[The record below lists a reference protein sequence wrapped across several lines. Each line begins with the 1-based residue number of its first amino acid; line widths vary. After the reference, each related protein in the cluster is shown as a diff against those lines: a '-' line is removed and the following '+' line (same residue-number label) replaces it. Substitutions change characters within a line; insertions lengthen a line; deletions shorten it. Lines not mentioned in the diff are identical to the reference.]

1 MASAVSGGAAGGS
14 AAISASEPVAPS
26 ERIDGIDILRGLALF
41 GVLVINVVF
50 EFRVSIFAQFLSPAW
65 TDSAIDR
72 ALNSFLAAA
81 VELKALALFSFLFGV
96 GLAIQFERL
105 ARNPRRLILLVRRLI
120 VLLAIGA
127 VHMFLIWN
135 GDILVEY
142 AAAGL
147 LVLPF
152 LFAPR
157 WLVLMAAVAALLL
170 FLTMPLL
177 SVLSFLSDRYWIHA
191 HIAEANRVYGNG
203 GFLDVL
209 AFRIREV
216 PAMSSLLV
224 LIFPRTVAL
233 FLFGVLAWR
242 TGILSQPAQY
252 RRLLFALA
260 AGGVIVG
267 AGLTVAG
274 PWELGGVVLAL
285 GYAAVVIFCV
295 SLPAGLR
302 LLAWAAPV
310 GRMAFTNY
318 LTQSLVLGW
327 IFYGYGLGLFGRLSV
342 VAALAIALVM
352 YAAQAAFSAWW
363 LRRYRYGPVEW
374 LWRSLMYGKR
384 QPMAVAAA

>member
-1 MASAVSGGAAGGS
+1 MPTNRPALLSSSAP
-14 AAISASEPVAPS
+14 IAPS

-41 GVLVINVVF
+41 GVLAINVVF
-50 EFRVSIFAQFLSPAW
+50 EFRVSIFAQFVSPAA

-72 ALNSFLAAA
+72 ALNAFLAAA

-96 GLAIQFERL
+96 GLAIQFEHL
-105 ARNPRRLILLVRRLI
+105 AENPHRLILLVRRLI
-120 VLLAIGA
+120 VLLAIGL
-127 VHMFLIWN
+127 VHLYLIWN

-142 AAAGL
+142 ALAGL

-170 FLTMPLL
+170 FLTIPAL
-177 SVLSFLSDRYWIHA
+177 SVLTFLSDRMWLHS
-191 HIAEANRVYGNG
+191 HVAEANRVYGNG
-203 GFLDVL
+203 GFFDVL
-209 AFRIREV
+209 AFRIREE
-216 PAMSSLLV
+216 PPMAQLLV
-224 LIFPRTVAL
+224 LVFPRTVAL

-242 TGILSQPAQY
+242 AGILSQSWQY
-252 RRLLFALA
+252 RRLLFGLA
-260 AGGVIVG
+260 AAGLILG
-267 AGLTVAG
+267 AGFILAG
-274 PWELGGVVLAL
+274 LSELGDVVLAL
-285 GYAAVVIFCV
+285 GYAATVIFCV
-295 SLPAGLR
+295 SFPAGER

-318 LTQSLVLGW
+318 LTQSVVLGW

-342 VAALAIALVM
+342 MTAFVVAVGL
-352 YAAQAAFSAWW
+352 YAAQIAFSAWW

>member
-1 MASAVSGGAAGGS
+1 MGLATTGGAGDG
-14 AAISASEPVAPS
+14 AAASGPVAPS

-41 GVLVINVVF
+41 GVLTINIVF
-50 EFRVSIFAQFLSPAW
+50 EFRVSIFAQFLPPPS
-65 TDSAIDR
+65 TDSTLDR

-96 GLAIQFERL
+96 GLAIQFDRL
-105 ARNPRRLILLVRRLI
+105 AGHPRRLVLLVRRLI
-120 VLLAIGA
+120 VLLVIGL
-127 VHMFLIWN
+127 VHLFLIWN
-135 GDILVEY
+135 GDILVQY
-142 AAAGL
+142 AVAGL
-147 LVLPF
+147 LVLPL

-157 WLVLMAAVAALLL
+157 WLVLVAAIAALLA
-170 FLTMPLL
+170 FLTLPLFPTAVPLPSAAL
-177 SVLSFLSDRYWIHA
+177 SWV

-216 PAMSSLLV
+216 PAIFPLLV

-242 TGILSQPAQY
+242 SKILLQPAQH
-252 RRLLFALA
+252 RRPLFALA
-260 AGGVIVG
+260 AGGVILG
-267 AGLTVAG
+267 AGLTLANH
-274 PWELGGVVLAL
+274 WELGGVVLAC
-285 GYAAVVIFCV
+285 GYAATVIAWV
-295 SLPAGLR
+295 SFPAGER

-318 LTQSLVLGW
+318 LTQSLLLGW

-342 VAALAIALVM
+342 LTAFAIGVAV
-352 YAAQAAFSAWW
+352 YAAQIAFSAWW
-363 LRRYRYGPVEW
+363 LRRYRFGPVEW

-384 QPMAVAAA
+384 QKMAR